1 MREFEIDIQQTPG
14 AQPDAPARIAIGA
27 GKTVFTRLLRHGANA
42 SEDHLKAP
50 PGQLAFWIVDNW
62 WRLVSECVPSFG
74 PTAEWRLAHDV
85 SGIGGYAWPRLAIWG
100 EGNRIG
106 LSSKSDPPGVVGP
119 VRYLTDA
126 LIYVPAAAFEN
137 EAELFLGRV
146 ADESSG
152 LASDWAALRAQ
163 IDALIG
169 ERTAS
174 EMSAWRRLEAQLGY
188 DVDQA
193 PETLI
198 RSLQKFE
205 QEYGA
210 GAVAEAALAV
220 QGEDAATVLE
230 DEIDEANQHHW
241 QCDLRRTA
249 TLAGHLDKE
258 SGEAPWR
265 LGEIAAAKIRAVTGH
280 RSGPLRNKLL
290 SEILSVRQRAL
301 KGVQEARE
309 LAYGLRLN
317 TGKRRGEVVALSS
330 RWSADRRFE
339 FSRALG
345 DAIWSQNE
353 TLGPL
358 TKAKSARQ
366 KFQRAFAQALLCP
379 YDDLQAY
386 IGGDTSDGALAAA
399 AKHFHVS
406 DRLVRSLLV
415 NKGDLQRH
423 RLGDFA
429 SVSLLTGYEPLVA
442 FDEVIE
448 AA

>member
-1 MREFEIDIQQTPG
+1 M
-14 AQPDAPARIAIGA
+14 
-27 GKTVFTRLLRHGANA
+27 
-42 SEDHLKAP
+42 
-50 PGQLAFWIVDNW
+50 
-62 WRLVSECVPSFG
+62 
-74 PTAEWRLAHDV
+74 
-85 SGIGGYAWPRLAIWG
+85 
-100 EGNRIG
+100 
-106 LSSKSDPPGVVGP
+106 
-119 VRYLTDA
+119 
-126 LIYVPAAAFEN
+126 
-137 EAELFLGRV
+137 
-146 ADESSG
+146 
-152 LASDWAALRAQ
+152 
-163 IDALIG
+163 
-169 ERTAS
+169 
-174 EMSAWRRLEAQLGY
+174 
-188 DVDQA
+188 
-193 PETLI
+193 
-198 RSLQKFE
+198 
-205 QEYGA
+205 
-210 GAVAEAALAV
+210 
-220 QGEDAATVLE
+220 
-230 DEIDEANQHHW
+230 
-241 QCDLRRTA
+241 
-249 TLAGHLDKE
+249 
-258 SGEAPWR
+258 
-265 LGEIAAAKIRAVTGH
+265 
-280 RSGPLRNKLL
+280 
-290 SEILSVRQRAL
+290 
-301 KGVQEARE
+301 
-309 LAYGLRLN
+309 
-317 TGKRRGEVVALSS
+317 ALSS